1 MVTQVLIL
9 AFVLLVV
16 PIFAG
21 GCVSRVDGMQGNLV
35 FRWIGGQFL
44 LWAGFQVICVP
55 LILKEREFGELV
67 NFFWLYMVALALLA
81 AARQIRRWR
90 GKVKAGV
97 SRIEGFVGRKS
108 LGEMILWAVFWGVL
122 LFQLVQAVRLAYAD
136 GDDAYYV
143 AVSAITQDAETMYRK
158 LPYTGGETGLDVRHS
173 LAPFPMWLAFL
184 AKVSGMPAVTVA
196 HVVLPVVL
204 ISMGYAVF
212 YLLGVRLFPDKRSR
226 LPIYLIFVELLVLFG
241 DYSFYTMENFMI
253 ARSRQGKAALGS
265 IVIPFLLLLLLIWL
279 KKLQEGEKVPMRLYL
294 LFAAG
299 ATTGCLC
306 STLGALL
313 LCMMLGIVGLLGA
326 VCYRRLR
333 SLFPLAVCCIPCVC
347 YALLYLM
354 AAD

>member
-1 MVTQVLIL
+1 M
-9 AFVLLVV
+9 
-16 PIFAG
+16 
-21 GCVSRVDGMQGNLV
+21 
-35 FRWIGGQFL
+35 
-44 LWAGFQVICVP
+44 
-55 LILKEREFGELV
+55 
-67 NFFWLYMVALALLA
+67 
-81 AARQIRRWR
+81 
-90 GKVKAGV
+90 
-97 SRIEGFVGRKS
+97 
-108 LGEMILWAVFWGVL
+108 
-122 LFQLVQAVRLAYAD
+122 
-136 GDDAYYV
+136 
-143 AVSAITQDAETMYRK
+143 
-158 LPYTGGETGLDVRHS
+158 
-173 LAPFPMWLAFL
+173 
-184 AKVSGMPAVTVA
+184 
-196 HVVLPVVL
+196 
-204 ISMGYAVF
+204 
-212 YLLGVRLFPDKRSR
+212 
-226 LPIYLIFVELLVLFG
+226 LFG